1 MFILHYVGLIG
12 RSPDLHS
19 TQTTANLAALL
30 LAPINSYQS
39 VLTLLALQRYSSL
52 LALQPFSTRRSLAH
66 ALISSV
72 LKNETII
79 EAPEDVNGIL
89 ELCHVL
95 IRDQQDGTANT
106 NLLASQASVR
116 ERRGGSYLHEKEET
130 AEEQGWIARMVH
142 LFRAESL
149 DVQFE
154 VRAHMFVLTYLV
166 KLWWAL
172 DYTNCTKTLRNRWR
186 SDAVHIPCTHHICN
200 QTGAKVQKQG
210 TPGKLCMC
218 TSYMRCAN
226 CPPQEEDWQ
235 SKAQSILKFVRQL
248 ANILATTVE
257 APSIA
262 LRLFLL
268 AAQISDECGFEDLTY
283 DLYVQAF
290 TVYEDSISE
299 SRAQLQAIT
308 LIIGTLQGAKVF
320 SEDNYDTLITKA
332 ALHGARLLKKP
343 HQATAVNLAS
353 HLWWQEIPPED
364 EPVTKEAEK
373 PATPKDDTESPKAV
387 SDLVFCILAKV

>member
-52 LALQPFSTRRSLAH
+52 LALQPFNTRRSLAH

-89 ELCHVL
+89 ELCHVV

-106 NLLASQASVR
+106 TLLASQASVR

-154 VRAHMFVLTYLV
+154 VRAPLLLLTYLV
-166 KLWWAL
+166 KFW
-172 DYTNCTKTLRNRWR
+172 
-186 SDAVHIPCTHHICN
+186 
-200 QTGAKVQKQG
+200 
-210 TPGKLCMC
+210 
-218 TSYMRCAN
+218 
-226 CPPQEEDWQ
+226 
-235 SKAQSILKFVRQL
+235 
-248 ANILATTVE
+248 
-257 APSIA
+257 
-262 LRLFLL
+262 
-268 AAQISDECGFEDLTY
+268 
-283 DLYVQAF
+283 
-290 TVYEDSISE
+290 
-299 SRAQLQAIT
+299 
-308 LIIGTLQGAKVF
+308 
-320 SEDNYDTLITKA
+320 
-332 ALHGARLLKKP
+332 
-343 HQATAVNLAS
+343 
-353 HLWWQEIPPED
+353 
-364 EPVTKEAEK
+364 
-373 PATPKDDTESPKAV
+373 
-387 SDLVFCILAKV
+387 